1 MYNRIGVFVILE
13 IGQVNREREIL
24 LLLLLSLK
32 KEGRKESREFDT
44 RKGKYSSVL
53 CALCLC
59 SACFFNLYIN
69 IIIKSS
75 YFA

>member
-1 MYNRIGVFVILE
+1 MYNCIGVFVILE

-24 LLLLLSLK
+24 LLYLK

-44 RKGKYSSVL
+44 RKAKYSSVL